1 MKPQVK
7 VMKKEW
13 KEDWN
18 RFNLFTNGVNKPTR
32 AIWTSEYD
40 EDLNNVGWIEW
51 CKWNKPEWLDGY
63 LYMIYPK
70 PGIKVYEINDVDDY
84 TSSELVKLDR
94 PGMLYIDYQAMAD
107 KGYDGIHFTFA
118 ASLLGHSFMD
128 IPINITT
135 ALNPIDCE
143 STVWFNMN
151 WVDRVDMLSNNLLE
165 DKRIDHLDM

>member
-1 MKPQVK
+1 
-7 VMKKEW
+7 MKKEW

-51 CKWNKPEWLDGY
+51 CKWNEPQWLDGY

-70 PGIKVYEINDVDDY
+70 PDIKVYEINDVDDY
-84 TSSELVKLDR
+84 TSSELIKIDR

-107 KGYDGIHFTFA
+107 KGYDGIHFTINA
-118 ASLLGHSFMD
+118 AMIGHTSGDYSME
-128 IPINITT
+128 
-135 ALNPIDCE
+135 LYCIDCE
-143 STVWFNMN
+143 STVWLTKN
-151 WVDRVDMLSNNLLE
+151 WWKDYKLLRKE
-165 DKRIDHLDM
+165 TVKYGIQ